1 MIKMKNENLK
11 KVLENGFYTN
21 KRQYNRTKKI
31 LKMIDDEKINQ
42 DNYWD
47 EIRKLCKNVTSCR
60 GISEWQGTSE
70 YIYSN
75 VFEK

>member
-1 MIKMKNENLK
+1 MKNENLK
-11 KVLENGFYTN
+11 KVLENGFYSN
-21 KRQYNRTKKI
+21 QRQYKRTEKI
-31 LKMIDDEKINQ
+31 LKMIDTGKINQ

>member
-1 MIKMKNENLK
+1 MKNEKLK

-21 KRQYNRTKKI
+21 KRQYNRTEKV
-31 LKMIDDEKINQ
+31 LKMIDDEKINHG
-42 DNYWD
+42 NYWD

-60 GISEWQGTSE
+60 GINEWQRASD

>member
-1 MIKMKNENLK
+1 MKNEKLK
-11 KVLENGFYTN
+11 KVLENGFYHN
-21 KRQYNRTKKI
+21 QRHYKRTEKI
-31 LKMIDDEKINQ
+31 LKMIDDNKINK

-47 EIRKLCKNVTSCR
+47 EIKKLCKNVTSCR

-75 VFEK
+75 VYEK

>member
-1 MIKMKNENLK
+1 MKNEKLN
-11 KVLENGFYTN
+11 KVLGNGFYTN

-70 YIYSN
+70 YIYTN

>member
-1 MIKMKNENLK
+1 MKNENLK

>member
-1 MIKMKNENLK
+1 MKNENLK

-70 YIYSN
+70 YIYTN

>member
-1 MIKMKNENLK
+1 MKNENLK
-11 KVLENGFYTN
+11 KVLENGFYSN
-21 KRQYNRTKKI
+21 QRQYKRTEKI
-31 LKMIDDEKINQ
+31 LKMIDTGKINQ

-70 YIYSN
+70 YIYTN

>member
-1 MIKMKNENLK
+1 MKNEKLN
-11 KVLENGFYTN
+11 KVLEDGFYTN

-70 YIYSN
+70 YIYTN
-75 VFEK
+75 VFEQ